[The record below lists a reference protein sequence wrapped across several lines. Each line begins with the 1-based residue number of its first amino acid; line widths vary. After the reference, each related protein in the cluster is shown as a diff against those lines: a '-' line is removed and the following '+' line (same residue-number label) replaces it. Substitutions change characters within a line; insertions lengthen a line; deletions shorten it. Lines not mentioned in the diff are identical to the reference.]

1 MIDKEKLIYRT
12 NYGSIYHGRAEE
24 ILTQYKADSS
34 FEPINLLLTSP
45 PFPLNRAKKYGNMTG
60 EEYLAWMRTLA
71 ELFSSVLA
79 EDGSVV
85 IEIGNAWVS
94 GSPEQ
99 STLPMESLLEFK
111 RAGKFHLCQEFIH
124 FNPARLPAPVEWVNK
139 KRIRVKDSFTRI
151 WWLSRTTFPK
161 ANNKNVLESYSIQM
175 EKLLKTKKYNAG
187 KRPSEHQI
195 GESSFATDNGGAIP
209 ANVIIA
215 SNTTS
220 NDLYLKYCKDKGL
233 EIHPARMPRKLPEF
247 FIKMLTD
254 KGDLVL
260 DPFSGSNTTG
270 MVAEELE
277 RRWIAIEA
285 ERKYIDGSAGRFRN
299 AVFESRAKNNS

>member
-1 MIDKEKLIYRT
+1 MIDKETLIYRT
-12 NYGSIYHGRAEE
+12 CYGSVYHGRAED
-24 ILTQYKADSS
+24 ILMQYKTGSS
-34 FEPINLLLTSP
+34 FEPINLILTSP

-71 ELFSSVLA
+71 ELFSSVLIA
-79 EDGSVV
+79 DGSVV
-85 IEIGNAWVS
+85 IEIGNAWIS
-94 GSPEQ
+94 GAPEQ
-99 STLPMESLLEFK
+99 STLPMEALLEFK
-111 RAGKFHLCQEFIH
+111 EAGGFHLCQEFVH

-151 WWLSRTTFPK
+151 WWLSKTPFPK
-161 ANNKNVLESYSIQM
+161 ANNRNVLDSYSVQM
-175 EKLLKTKKYNAG
+175 ERLLKSKKYNAG
-187 KRPSEHQI
+187 KRPSEYLI
-195 GESSFATDNGGAIP
+195 GKSSFTTDNGGAIP

-220 NDLYLKYCKDKGL
+220 NDSYLKYCKEKGL

-277 RRWIAIEA
+277 RRWISIEA
-285 ERKYIDGSAGRFRN
+285 ERKYIDGSAGRFHN
-299 AVFESRAKNNS
+299 AVFKPGTTNNS